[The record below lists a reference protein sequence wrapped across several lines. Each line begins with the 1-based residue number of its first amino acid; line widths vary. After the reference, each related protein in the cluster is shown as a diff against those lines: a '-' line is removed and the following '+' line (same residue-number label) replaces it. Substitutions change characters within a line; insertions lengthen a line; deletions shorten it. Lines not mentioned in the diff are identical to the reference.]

1 MPETAPDTAPA
12 TAADARDPA
21 IADLEALATPFLQ
34 SLVRLIRAQDSYGA
48 WETKTDAQLLADY
61 VVTKEQRRA
70 MPIIGD
76 PDPDILWR
84 VEQYYGAIGLAIEQH
99 TGLVA
104 SPMMKMHHEG
114 FGRMI
119 LTTGRLVVL
128 TKHLRDVHRFGFDSL
143 AALAAEGSKQVAACV
158 AIIEKYPEVARA

>member
-1 MPETAPDTAPA
+1 MTDT
-12 TAADARDPA
+12 TVKTTRDPA
-21 IADLEALATPFLQ
+21 VADLEALATPFLQ
-34 SLVRLIRAQDSYGA
+34 CLVRVIRAQDSYGN
-48 WETKTDAQLLADY
+48 WENKTDAQILSDY

-70 MPIIGD
+70 LPIMGD

-84 VEQYYGAIGLAIEQH
+84 VEQFYGAIGLAIEQD
-99 TGLVA
+99 TQLVA

-114 FGRMI
+114 FGRII

-128 TKHLRDVHRFGFDSL
+128 TKHLRDVHRFGYDSL
-143 AALAAEGSKQVAACV
+143 AALAAEGTKQVAACI